1 MRRWSVFRR
10 VVGAAC
16 AALVAAA
23 CAAPSAPSGPAAK
36 PVQGQAANPPTV
48 VGAPAVAP
56 TARPRL
62 TLRAS
67 YGVPIAV
74 HTPIFAAQ
82 QMGEWES
89 EGLDVEVQRIATST
103 SITALL
109 AGDLDVVQVSAPA
122 LVSANLQ
129 GGADL
134 VFVAGALDRMIIN
147 LYAMPGINS
156 AADLRGKTVGTD
168 RPGTPVAF
176 ATDLAFT
183 RLGISASD
191 VQLLPIGTEGIVP
204 GMEAQQL
211 VAGGLSHPNSTQALR
226 LGAHLMVPLHDVPY
240 QNVGLI
246 VKRADLD
253 RLAPAMPALLKVYR
267 RGLERFS
274 RDPTWGKEVL
284 AAIMLTT
291 DEALIQE
298 AYEFHTGPV
307 PFTPSLQ
314 VSREGLRGV
323 LDSLKDVLPAA
334 AGAQPDQFYDHRFV
348 DQLDRA
354 R

>member
-1 MRRWSVFRR
+1 M
-10 VVGAAC
+10 
-16 AALVAAA
+16 
-23 CAAPSAPSGPAAK
+23 
-36 PVQGQAANPPTV
+36 
-48 VGAPAVAP
+48 
-56 TARPRL
+56 

-82 QMGEWES
+82 QLGEWEA

-122 LVSANLQ
+122 LVSADLQ

-134 VFVAGALDRMIIN
+134 VFIAGALDRMILN
-147 LYAMPGINS
+147 FYAMPGIDS
-156 AADLRGKTVGTD
+156 GADLRGKAVGTD

-176 ATDLAFT
+176 ATNLAFA
-183 RLGISASD
+183 RLGIAAGD

-204 GMEAQQL
+204 GMEGRQL
-211 VAGGLSHPNSTQALR
+211 VAGALSLPNSTQALR
-226 LGAHLMVPLHDVPY
+226 LGAHLLLPLYDVPY

-246 VKRADLD
+246 VKRGDFE
-253 RLAPAMPALLKVYR
+253 RLAPAMPGLLKVYR
-267 RGLERFS
+267 RAIDRFLH
-274 RDPTWGKEVL
+274 DPAWGKEML
-284 AAIMLTT
+284 AEIMQTT

-298 AYEFHTGPV
+298 AYDFHSGPV
-307 PFTPSLQ
+307 PFTPSLH
-314 VSREGLRGV
+314 VSREGLQGV

-334 AGAQPDQFYDHRFV
+334 SAPPDQFYDHRFV